1 MTKAACKHLQAAYLF
16 LIQQLIDTIKALI
29 LCFNISLPQALPSD
43 TQSILIGIIMVHGFN

>member
-43 TQSILIGIIMVHGFN
+43 TQSFLIGIIMVHGFN